1 MADITLAI
9 QVDDAIRLF
18 LMHGSEEEIDMYFD
32 ELTLLLPFE
41 KEKALLMWF
50 LDLIEDEDSKAEVV
64 IYKRLAEIQKVIN
77 C

>member
-50 LDLIEDEDSKAEVV
+50 LDIIEDEDSKAEVV

>member
-50 LDLIEDEDSKAEVV
+50 LDLIEDEDSKAEIV

>member
-41 KEKALLMWF
+41 KRKSTI
-50 LDLIEDEDSKAEVV
+50 DVV
-64 IYKRLAEIQKVIN
+64 SRSYRR
-77 C
+77 